1 MTNTTLLIVDMSTL
15 VGIFLLG
22 LIAKIFPRDNRNVGA
37 NRGSK
42 GRN

>member
-1 MTNTTLLIVDMSTL
+1 MTNTTLLIVDMSIL

-22 LIAKIFPRDNRNVGA
+22 LLAKMFPKESRNTSS

-42 GRN
+42 NRN